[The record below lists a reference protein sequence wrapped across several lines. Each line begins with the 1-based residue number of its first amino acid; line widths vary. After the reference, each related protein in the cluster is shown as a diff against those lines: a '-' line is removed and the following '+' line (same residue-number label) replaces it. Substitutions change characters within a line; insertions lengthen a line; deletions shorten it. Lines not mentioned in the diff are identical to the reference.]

1 MAKKEMPANA
11 AERSRSRGK
20 RNVVLRTVLLVLLAL
35 GVGFGVGVLVSPH
48 MSFSNS
54 SQTLAGRTTVAEDE
68 LDAVMGTYAVDDV
81 EIPVTVREA
90 IEETSSIEAV
100 KNSDGTYDLPSVDAV
115 LSIARNRILE
125 QDAQQR
131 GIEASDE
138 DVTEYAEEILGTD
151 DFAKIAAGYHM
162 GAEQTKE
169 LLKRSTII
177 KKLRDEVVTTESP
190 STPNP
195 PEPEDEEKRDEPTEG
210 YASYIIKLAGDEW
223 DANANTWAREDGP
236 FRTALADYT
245 ISNDAATFAAAQAAY
260 YVAYERY
267 AAAQQQISSEW
278 TNYVNEALSNVNVR
292 LSSLVA

>member
-1 MAKKEMPANA
+1 MAARMERRDGRNA
-11 AERSRSRGK
+11 
-20 RNVVLRTVLLVLLAL
+20 VLRTLLLVLLAL
-35 GVGFGVGVLVSPH
+35 GVGFGVGMLASPH
-48 MSFSNS
+48 ITKLSQS
-54 SQTLAGRTTVAEDE
+54 SPTLVGRITVTEEE
-68 LDAVMGTYAVDDV
+68 LDAVMGTYVFD
-81 EIPVTVREA
+81 EEETSVTVREA

-100 KNSDGTYDLPSVDAV
+100 KNTDGTYDLPSADTV

-131 GIEASDE
+131 GLEASDD
-138 DVTEYAEEILGTD
+138 DVLAYAKEYLGTD
-151 DFAKIAAGYHM
+151 DVATIAAGYHM
-162 GAEQTKE
+162 GTEQTKE
-169 LLKRSTII
+169 LLRRSTLL

-190 STPNP
+190 SLPSQP
-195 PEPEDEEKRDEPTEG
+195 DPEEKDQEDVPTEG
-210 YASYIIKLAGDEW
+210 YANYVLKLVGDEW

-236 FRTALADYT
+236 FREALADYT

-278 TNYVNEALSNVNVR
+278 TNYVNETLSNVTVQ

>member
-1 MAKKEMPANA
+1 MPKNKKAANA
-11 AERSRSRGK
+11 AGQSRPNNG
-20 RNVVLRTVLLVLLAL
+20 RNVVIRTIFLALLAL
-35 GVGFGVGVLVSPH
+35 AVGFGVGVFASPH
-48 MSFSNS
+48 MTFSNS
-54 SQTLAGRTTVAEDE
+54 SQSLAGRTTVTEDE
-68 LDAVMGTYAVDDV
+68 LDAVMGTYVIDEA
-81 EIPVTVREA
+81 ETPVTVREA

-100 KNSDGTYDLPSVDAV
+100 KNSDGTYDLPSADAV

-138 DVTEYAEEILGTD
+138 DVMAYAKEILGTD
-151 DFAKIAAGYHM
+151 DMAKIAAGYHM
-162 GAEQTKE
+162 GADQTKE
-169 LLKRSTII
+169 LLRRSAVI

-190 STPNP
+190 SAPNP
-195 PEPEDEEKRDEPTEG
+195 PESEDQEKQDEPTEA

-223 DANANTWAREDGP
+223 DANANTWARENGP
-236 FRTALADYT
+236 FREALADYT

-267 AAAQQQISSEW
+267 AAAQQQVSSEW
-278 TNYVNEALSNVNVR
+278 TDYVNGALSNVTVR